1 MYCGPLCHDLGFVAD
16 ENADATTEVNWMA
29 RQFIAQPKLPVRFD
43 LEAGVFEL
51 DRYGKGGDILEPTRA
66 LRDVLLAKGYEVHY
80 QQFVGGHDGL
90 SWRGMLADA
99 LIALLGTAPN
109 PGSQ

>member
-1 MYCGPLCHDLGFVAD
+1 
-16 ENADATTEVNWMA
+16 
-29 RQFIAQPKLPVRFD
+29 
-43 LEAGVFEL
+43 
-51 DRYGKGGDILEPTRA
+51 

-99 LIALLGTAPN
+99 LIALIGTSPN
-109 PGSQ
+109 PRSQ

>member
-1 MYCGPLCHDLGFVAD
+1 
-16 ENADATTEVNWMA
+16 MA
-29 RQFIAQPKLPVRFD
+29 KQFLAQPKLPVCFD

-51 DRYGKGGDILEPTRA
+51 DRSGEGGDVLEPTRA

-90 SWRGMLADA
+90 SWRGTLADG
-99 LIALLGTAPN
+99 LIALLG
-109 PGSQ
+109 SH